1 MRSKKHRQW
10 SETHEHIMKLYL
22 QLCTELQRSLSAKD
36 GLYQYRNICKDTNLN
51 SFKKVIEGF
60 LGLAELKA
68 STAREESAQ
77 TVLDI
82 EDLDAIQ
89 TPERYMCIHY
99 LSTLTT
105 FSFILPSPSFS
116 LYLSLLPFSS
126 LHYFFSPFPCPFYSP
141 LISSTL
147 SVLLSTVSGE
157 DTQDRTDRIMLMPWV
172 KFLWESFRNVLELL
186 KNNRQLEVI
195 YVHVAK
201 RGK

>member
-89 TPERYMCIHY
+89 TPERYTLRVNTRNFLFY
-99 LSTLTT
+99 STL
-105 FSFILPSPSFS
+105 PSFS
-116 LYLSLLPFSS
+116 LYLSLPPFSS

-141 LISSTL
+141 LLSSTL